1 MAARS
6 LRSLLCAIA
15 FPILIPLTAA
25 ASSHSEAPGSALVRD
40 LDLTDL
46 YVFRSPDAPDTVTF
60 VVNTYPFQEPGGGP
74 NFYRFSD
81 EGLYEIRIDNNGD
94 AIQDI
99 TFQFRFRS
107 SGPKT
112 PSTWLYN
119 TGPLSTIDDADFN
132 RPQFYTLTR
141 IEGRGTRAS
150 VVLATDLAVPPVN
163 IGPKSTPDY
172 AALSNAGVHSLAG
185 NIKVFAG
192 QADDPFFV
200 DLGAIFDLGTLR
212 PLANLHTIPPI
223 ASGAETAYDYVRG
236 FNVNAIVLQV
246 PISSVTRSGS
256 EPIIGVWAASLAP
269 RVLITT
275 PGRRQGTAGFTQVS
289 RLGTPLVNEVVIPVS
304 LKDAFNGLE
313 PSQDFAL
320 FNSNMTFQNAILDP
334 ELPALYDLLY
344 RIPKAPTPRND
355 IVAAALTGLDGLNKP
370 ANVVPAEMLRIN
382 LSTPLTASPDRLGA
396 LAGDNQG
403 FPNGRRLADDV
414 TDILLRVFAG
424 VLIPGMNVAPRNLL
438 TDGVDTN
445 DKPFR
450 STFPYLALA
459 HQGKESRPHP

>member
-1 MAARS
+1 LWATA
-6 LRSLLCAIA
+6 LL
-15 FPILIPLTAA
+15 ILIPFGAL

-40 LDLTDL
+40 LDLTDV

-60 VVNTYPFQEPGGGP
+60 IINTYPFQEPGGGP

-81 EGLYEIRIDNNGD
+81 EGLYEINIDNNGD
-94 AIQDI
+94 AVRDI
-99 TFQFRFRS
+99 VFQFRFRS
-107 SGPKT
+107 TGPKT
-112 PSTWLYN
+112 PTTWLYN
-119 TGPLSTIDDADFN
+119 TGPMTTIDDADYN

-141 IEGRGTRAS
+141 IDGPRGAGTQT
-150 VVLATDLAVPPVN
+150 VLGTDLPVPPVN

-172 AALSNAGVHSLAG
+172 AALSNAAIRTLPNSV
-185 NIKVFAG
+185 KVFAG
-192 QADDPFFV
+192 QVDDPFFV

-236 FNVNAIVLQV
+236 FNVNAIALQV
-246 PISSVTRSGS
+246 PISSVTRSAS
-256 EPIIGVWAASLAP
+256 EPIIGVWGTTSAP
-269 RVLITT
+269 RVLLST
-275 PGRRQGTAGFTQVS
+275 PGRRQATGGFTQVS
-289 RLGTPLVNEVVIPVS
+289 RLGVPLVNEVVLPLA
-304 LKDAFNGLE
+304 LKDAFNGLD
-313 PSQDFAL
+313 PSQDFPL

-334 ELPALYDLLY
+334 ELAILYELLY

-370 ANVVPAEMLRIN
+370 ANVVPADMIRLNTSIAV
-382 LSTPLTASPDRLGA
+382 TASPDRMGA

-403 FPNGRRLADDV
+403 FPNGRRLGDDA
-414 TDILLRVFAG
+414 TDVLLRVFAG
-424 VLIPGMNVAPRNLL
+424 VLIPGLNVAPRNLL
-438 TDGVDTN
+438 TDGVDAN

>member
-1 MAARS
+1 MR
-6 LRSLLCAIA
+6 RPLLFASMFIMLV
-15 FPILIPLTAA
+15 PISVL

-40 LDLTDL
+40 LDLTDI

-60 VVNTYPFQEPGGGP
+60 VINTYPFQEPGGGP

-81 EGLYEIRIDNNGD
+81 EGLYEIHIDNNGD
-94 AIQDI
+94 ASQDI
-99 TFQFRFRS
+99 TYQFRFRS
-107 SGPKT
+107 TGPKT
-112 PSTWLYN
+112 PTTWLYN
-119 TGPLSTIDDADFN
+119 TGPITTIDDADFN

-141 IEGRGTRAS
+141 IMGRGTQNQT
-150 VVLATDLAVPPVN
+150 VLGTDLPVPPVN

-172 AALSNAGVHSLAG
+172 AALSNAAVRTLPG

-223 ASGAETAYDYVRG
+223 ASGAETAYDYVKG

-246 PISSVTRSGS
+246 PISAVTRSAN
-256 EPIIGVWAASLAP
+256 EPIIGVWATTLAP
-269 RVLITT
+269 RVLVST
-275 PGRRQGTAGFTQVS
+275 PGRRQATGGFTQVS
-289 RLGTPLVNEVVIPVS
+289 RLGTPLVNEVVIPLA
-304 LKDAFNGLE
+304 LKDAFNGLD
-313 PSQDFAL
+313 PTQDFPL

-334 ELPALYDLLY
+334 ELSTLYELLY

-382 LSTPLTASPDRLGA
+382 LSTPVTASPDRLGA
-396 LAGDNQG
+396 LAADNQG

-424 VLIPGMNVAPRNLL
+424 VLIPGMNVSPRNLL
-438 TDGVDTN
+438 TDGIDAN